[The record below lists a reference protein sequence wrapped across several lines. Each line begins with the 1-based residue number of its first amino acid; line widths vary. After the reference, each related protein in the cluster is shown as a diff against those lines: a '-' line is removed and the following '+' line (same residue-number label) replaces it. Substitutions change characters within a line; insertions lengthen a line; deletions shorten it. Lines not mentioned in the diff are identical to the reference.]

1 MLFHNLYLIVKIIE
15 TLEVL
20 ALATKKE

>member
-1 MLFHNLYLIVKIIE
+1 LLFHILNLIVKIIE

>member
-1 MLFHNLYLIVKIIE
+1 LLFHNLNLIVKIIE